1 VSLFVVDARCCLY
14 RQTHHFNSATLVLYE
29 NKLKSTIPSEVGH
42 LTELREYD
50 CVMWL
55 YANMSQ
61 KVLSHAKAAFLVI
74 VGTLSIFL
82 NELTGK
88 IPSEI
93 GQLLEMGKLY

>member
-1 VSLFVVDARCCLY
+1 
-14 RQTHHFNSATLVLYE
+14 
-29 NKLKSTIPSEVGH
+29 
-42 LTELREYD
+42 
-50 CVMWL
+50 MWL

-61 KVLSHAKAAFLVI
+61 KVLSHAQAAFLVI